1 MKYEYHDHNL
11 GALLG
16 LANDIAY
23 YSNASNIITF

>member
-1 MKYEYHDHNL
+1 MKYEYHDHKL

-16 LANDIAY
+16 LKNDIAY